1 MVAMVIQQQRC
12 RHWLRL
18 PNGKA
23 RMSHLGLL
31 LAGMK
36 VTVTMSTE
44 WQPCAQPGW
53 VNPSPSSHLLPV
65 TPPKTSLPYLQPTDQ
80 ERAFVSPPHSLWTR
94 GGGGTQLR
102 ETWGDRVPS
111 ICGSAAS
118 TDPQRLSSV
127 EKPFPATLFRPRD
140 SLLNVLAF
148 MLFSARRVRWESEAR
163 L

>member
-1 MVAMVIQQQRC
+1 MYEMPGKCPQLVAMVIQQQRC

-94 GGGGTQLR
+94 GGGGPNPGKLGETVSLPSAALPPPQTLR
-102 ETWGDRVPS
+102 
-111 ICGSAAS
+111 GSALWRS
-118 TDPQRLSSV
+118 HFL
-127 EKPFPATLFRPRD
+127 PR
-140 SLLNVLAF
+140 
-148 MLFSARRVRWESEAR
+148 FSDLVTVS
-163 L
+163 